1 MIPEYI
7 SGTIFSD
14 IREYYEENGFCRIV
28 VPAVEGRDIATYYRM
43 EGEAMVFCDIPTSI
57 GASYETAQEILSVD
71 AADLIDE
78 NAEVRF
84 LKKEANM
91 FYLTLR
97 KMLEMNVHDDT
108 IPVSIDILHV

>member
-1 MIPEYI
+1 
-7 SGTIFSD
+7 
-14 IREYYEENGFCRIV
+14 
-28 VPAVEGRDIATYYRM
+28 
-43 EGEAMVFCDIPTSI
+43 MVFCDIPTSI

-97 KMLEMNVHDDT
+97 KMLEMNTHDDI